1 MISIKKSFLIC
12 LVFTVCQF
20 VISCAQTGNEVGMT
34 STPMIS
40 TDAVPTATVGNTP
53 QPTVP
58 VITPTI
64 SPTPLPP
71 VKTQC
76 VDTAQ
81 ESQSLDLKG
90 VVALEKKGHELDF
103 QPGFYLMNPK
113 SKHIFYTDNLGIV
126 TKVSPD
132 GKYIAYS
139 TPIAEKI
146 YIRVL
151 DNNGKLLEEF
161 HPYYD
166 GLIEDYFNWQN
177 EKQLRIVT
185 SDLNQVYAR
194 EVDPF
199 TQEGALL
206 KTDWEG
212 AYRPA
217 DPSPDLVADW
227 KFDRENTE
235 IGYVYGA
242 NILYDPTLTR
252 LLYPKDGGDVALI
265 DVQSGMELAHGN
277 FANWGSLPS
286 WSPDGENL
294 TIINREGTVDNFYLV
309 SRDGE
314 EFQRITDFLNE
325 FDYVS
330 IPEYTWSPDGQ
341 QIAFWLKL
349 EDDGQKDG
357 TQSELAILDIPT
369 RQVTRLCIPGISN
382 FAYEPLSMNHP
393 EPIWSP
399 DGRYI
404 MFTQWDDPAAP
415 KNYYVLVVDTETG
428 HIEKISENTAPIGWM
443 VNRQ

>member
-1 MISIKKSFLIC
+1 M
-12 LVFTVCQF
+12 
-20 VISCAQTGNEVGMT
+20 
-34 STPMIS
+34 
-40 TDAVPTATVGNTP
+40 
-53 QPTVP
+53 
-58 VITPTI
+58 
-64 SPTPLPP
+64 
-71 VKTQC
+71 KTQC
-76 VDTAQ
+76 VDNAQ
-81 ESQSLDLKG
+81 KSQSLDLPG
-90 VVALEKKGHELDF
+90 VIAIEKKNHQLDYH
-103 QPGFYLMNPK
+103 PGFSLMNAD
-113 SKHIFYTDNLGIV
+113 SHHIFYTDNLGVV
-126 TKVSPD
+126 TKISPD
-132 GKYIAYS
+132 EKYIAYS

-151 DNNGKLLEEF
+151 DNNGKLVEEF

-166 GLIEDYFNWQN
+166 GLIEDYFSWQN

-185 SDLNQVYAR
+185 SNLNQVYAR
-194 EVDPF
+194 LVDPF
-199 TQEGALL
+199 TQEGTLL

-217 DPSPDLVADW
+217 NSYPDLVADW

-235 IGYVYGA
+235 IGNVYGA
-242 NILYDPTLTR
+242 NVHYDPTLSHI
-252 LLYPKDGGDVALI
+252 LYPKDGGDVALV
-265 DVQSGMELAHGN
+265 DVQSGKELAQAN

-286 WSPDGENL
+286 WSPDGKNL
-294 TIINREGTVDNFYLV
+294 TIINREGAVDNFYLV

-314 EFQRITDFLNE
+314 RFQRITDFANE

-341 QIAFWLKL
+341 RIAFWLKL
-349 EDDGQKDG
+349 EDEGQKDG

-415 KNYYVLVVDTETG
+415 KKYSVLVVDTETG
-428 HIEKISENTAPIGWM
+428 AVEKISENTAPIGWM
-443 VNRQ
+443 VNEP